1 MKKLF
6 VLDTNVLLHDAS
18 AIEKFADN
26 TVVIPLVVIDEI
38 DTFKGR
44 QDVVGRNARE
54 IARLLDGYRAR
65 SSLLEGVPTGA
76 GGEIKVVVDGAA
88 GVDELPPGLDKNR
101 VDNQILRQCLTLKRR
116 HPDIPVVLVS
126 KDVNMRLRA
135 DALGIQ
141 AENYLADHPRGV
153 PHHEAYS
160 GIFELTVSEETVS
173 RFYQERMLP
182 LPEGNYLPNAF
193 VRLSVDN
200 SKSSAIGV
208 VSPNRETVHL
218 ANLNSQGVWGLRPRN
233 LRQTLA
239 LHLLLDPSLA
249 LVTLTGRAGTGKT
262 LIALAAGLQMVVED
276 HKYRKLLVSRPII
289 AFGREIGYLPGG
301 KEEKLT
307 PWMAAVNDNLEFLF
321 GSKGNGSRGKQ
332 GDMIGYLQANGMFEV
347 EALTYMR
354 GRSIPNQFIII
365 DEAQNLTPHEIKTII
380 SRVGEGT
387 KLVLTGDVQQIDH
400 PFLDDLSNGLSNAIE
415 RLKGS
420 PLVGHLTLDKG
431 ERSPLAEL
439 AASRL

>member
-1 MKKLF
+1 
-6 VLDTNVLLHDAS
+6 
-18 AIEKFADN
+18 
-26 TVVIPLVVIDEI
+26 
-38 DTFKGR
+38 
-44 QDVVGRNARE
+44 
-54 IARLLDGYRAR
+54 
-65 SSLLEGVPTGA
+65 
-76 GGEIKVVVDGAA
+76 
-88 GVDELPPGLDKNR
+88 
-101 VDNQILRQCLTLKRR
+101 
-116 HPDIPVVLVS
+116 
-126 KDVNMRLRA
+126 
-135 DALGIQ
+135 
-141 AENYLADHPRGV
+141 
-153 PHHEAYS
+153 
-160 GIFELTVSEETVS
+160 
-173 RFYQERMLP
+173 
-182 LPEGNYLPNAF
+182 
-193 VRLSVDN
+193 
-200 SKSSAIGV
+200 
-208 VSPNRETVHL
+208 
-218 ANLNSQGVWGLRPRN
+218 
-233 LRQTLA
+233 
-239 LHLLLDPSLA
+239 
-249 LVTLTGRAGTGKT
+249 
-262 LIALAAGLQMVVED
+262 IALAAGLQMVVED